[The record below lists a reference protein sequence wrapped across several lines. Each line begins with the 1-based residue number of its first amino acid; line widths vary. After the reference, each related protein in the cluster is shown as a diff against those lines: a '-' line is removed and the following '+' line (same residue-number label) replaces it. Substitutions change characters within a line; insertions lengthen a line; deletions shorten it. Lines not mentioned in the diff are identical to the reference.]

1 MPDNSC
7 SIPSLVSNKASGD
20 PAQQVSENAFSYLPD
35 AAIRVVGILEA
46 GGFEAWFVGGFV
58 RDALLGRPCSD
69 IDIASNASWQQAQ
82 ALFEAAGFKTHETG
96 VVHGTLTVL
105 VGNEAFEVTTY
116 RRDGTYS
123 DSRHPSSVE
132 FVSSI
137 EEDLA
142 RRDFTMNAIAFHPL
156 RGLLDPYGGVGD
168 LQAKTIRAV
177 GDPAK
182 RFSEDALRILRACR
196 FAAQLGF
203 DIEDETLFG
212 MLSN

>member
-7 SIPSLVSNKASGD
+7 SFPSLVSNKTSGD
-20 PAQQVSENAFSYLPD
+20 PAQQVSENAFSHLPD
-35 AAIRVVGILEA
+35 AAIRVVSILEA
-46 GGFEAWFVGGFV
+46 GGFEAWIVGGFV

-105 VGNEAFEVTTY
+105 VDNEAFEVTTY
-116 RRDGTYS
+116 RRDGAYS

-156 RGLLDPYGGVGD
+156 RGLL
-168 LQAKTIRAV
+168 
-177 GDPAK
+177 
-182 RFSEDALRILRACR
+182 
-196 FAAQLGF
+196 
-203 DIEDETLFG
+203 
-212 MLSN
+212 LSLIHI

>member
-1 MPDNSC
+1 MLHTLED
-7 SIPSLVSNKASGD
+7 
-20 PAQQVSENAFSYLPD
+20 AFSRLPD
-35 AAIRVVGILEA
+35 AAIRVVSILEA

-96 VVHGTLTVL
+96 VAHGTLTVL
-105 VGNEAFEVTTY
+105 VGDEAFEVTTY
-116 RRDGTYS
+116 RRDGAYR

-132 FVSSI
+132 FVSTI

-168 LQAKTIRAV
+168 LQAKNNSRGGRPSQA
-177 GDPAK
+177 
-182 RFSEDALRILRACR
+182 ILRR
-196 FAAQLGF
+196 RPEDPSSVPLRRAARVQHRG
-203 DIEDETLFG
+203 
-212 MLSN
+212 